1 MKRQNRYDYWESQQS
16 PSSIIS
22 RYRQQKNNM
31 YLLSLKDYI
40 QMNLDRI
47 ATSALEKELKDLF
60 PQK

>member
-16 PSSIIS
+16 PNSIIS
-22 RYRQQKNNM
+22 RYRQQKNDM

-40 QMNLDRI
+40 QINLDRI
-47 ATSALEKELKDLF
+47 ATAALEKELKDLF

>member
-1 MKRQNRYDYWESQQS
+1 MRRQNRYDYWESQQP

-22 RYRQQKNNM
+22 RYGQHKNDM

-47 ATSALEKELKDLF
+47 ATATLEKELKDLF

>member
-16 PSSIIS
+16 QNSIIS
-22 RYRQQKNNM
+22 RYRQQKNDM

-40 QMNLDRI
+40 QINLDRI
-47 ATSALEKELKDLF
+47 ATAALEKELKDLF

>member
-1 MKRQNRYDYWESQQS
+1 MRRQNRYDYWESQQS

-22 RYRQQKNNM
+22 RYVQHKNDI

-47 ATSALEKELKDLF
+47 ATAALEKELKDLF